1 MSIHPEIVPRAD
13 WRYYGLGPRSAS
25 RSGRFLVGNRTLVS
39 PPMGSSGSKK
49 TRKGKPR
56 QHLAKVGTPAEN
68 SHTMHSAERDV
79 VGNFG
84 VRGKGWMFW
93 GAVVVLIAI
102 VAISLLGWIFWF

>member
-1 MSIHPEIVPRAD
+1 VSIHLEIVLRAD
-13 WRYYGLGPRSAS
+13 WRYYGLGPASAS
-25 RSGRFLVGNRTLVS
+25 RGGRFLGSCTLFS

-68 SHTMHSAERDV
+68 AHTMHSAERDV

-84 VRGKGWMFW
+84 VHGKGVLFW
-93 GAVVVLIAI
+93 IAVVVIVLIGIGGI
-102 VAISLLGWIFWF
+102 VTLALL

>member
-13 WRYYGLGPRSAS
+13 WRYYGLGAPSAS
-25 RSGRFLVGNRTLVS
+25 RGGGFLAESTLFS

-68 SHTMHSAERDV
+68 SHTQHAAERDV

-84 VRGKGWMFW
+84 VHGKGWLYW
-93 GAVVVLIAI
+93 GAVAVLVLI
-102 VAISLLGWIFWF
+102 VVVSLLGWIFWF

>member
-1 MSIHPEIVPRAD
+1 VSIHPEIVPRAD

-25 RSGRFLVGNRTLVS
+25 RGGRFLAERTLFS
-39 PPMGSSGSKK
+39 RRMGSSGTKK

-68 SHTMHSAERDV
+68 SHTQHSAERDV

-93 GAVVVLIAI
+93 GAVVVITII
-102 VAISLLGWIFWF
+102 VIGGVVSLALL